1 MLNILYEDDQIIVV
15 EKPVGIESQSNRTF
29 EPDMVSEVKK
39 HINSLSPKKG
49 DPYVGVI
56 HRLDKPVGGILVFG
70 KTKEAAG
77 ALSKQVSGHQMEK
90 KYLAVICG
98 KPVDNFGTYV
108 DYLWKDGKNNISKIV
123 DKGIT
128 DAKRAELSYRVLEE
142 LEGEEGPLCL
152 VEIDLKTGRHHQI
165 RVQFSGHGTPLL
177 GDLKYNPAGPKVAG
191 QRNVA
196 LCAWKLAF
204 THPGNKKKMEFTVK
218 PQGTIFNKFNKI
230 SEDSPTS
237 AGGGM
242 NRQKQA

>member
-1 MLNILYEDDQIIVV
+1 MSR
-15 EKPVGIESQSNRTF
+15 GF
-29 EPDMVSEVKK
+29 APDMVSEIRRYLHNPQDIHNHPQGV
-39 HINSLSPKKG
+39 STAQP
-49 DPYVGVI
+49 PYVGVI
-56 HRLDKPVGGILVFG
+56 HRLDKPVEGIMVYALNQKSAASVSAALQAG
-70 KTKEAAG
+70 KI
-77 ALSKQVSGHQMEK
+77 K
-90 KYLAVICG
+90 KSYLAVVCG

-218 PQGTIFNKFNKI
+218 PQGTIFNKFKTI
-230 SEDSPTS
+230 T
-237 AGGGM
+237 
-242 NRQKQA
+242 KK